1 MTLTMPFVVLLGLVI
16 FLILRSGEL
25 TWWQVVLVGLF
36 GFYLDRTGL
45 AAPIGHFVSS
55 LAYRLD

>member
-1 MTLTMPFVVLLGLVI
+1 MTLAVPFVVLLGFVI

-25 TWWQVVLVGLF
+25 SWWQVVLVALF
-36 GFYLDRTGL
+36 GFYLDRTSL
-45 AAPIGHFVSS
+45 ADPIGHFVSS